1 MKRDDLIKALNRL
14 KIETGSIAC
23 LGCGHEHNCATQGC
37 AIIRAAVEELET
49 AAPPWIPVTENE
61 PPTNTTLLLSV
72 RDPSFGLLYTTAG
85 YQGARWHDI
94 FDLLP
99 IDQERITHWMLLP
112 EPPEVSENG

>member
-1 MKRDDLIKALNRL
+1 MKRADLIKALNRL
-14 KIETGSIAC
+14 KIETGSIVC

-37 AIIRAAVEELET
+37 ALIRAAVKELEE
-49 AAPPWIPVTENE
+49 AAPPWIPVEEDE
-61 PPTNTTLLLSV
+61 PPTGTTLLLSV
-72 RDPSFGLLYTTAG
+72 RDPNFGLLYTTCG

-94 FDLLP
+94 FDLP

>member
-1 MKRDDLIKALNRL
+1 MKRAELIARLRELADYAEPREWDLPLDLADVL
-14 KIETGSIAC
+14 
-23 LGCGHEHNCATQGC
+23 
-37 AIIRAAVEELET
+37 RAAVEELET
-49 AAPPWIPVTENE
+49 AAPPWIPAEEHE

-94 FDLLP
+94 FDLP

-112 EPPEVSENG
+112 EPPEEGEP